1 MLAEALGAVAER
13 VSGAD
18 VASGSV
24 KPVDDV
30 LRALLAGVPSVV
42 PFGP

>member
-1 MLAEALGAVAER
+1 MLAVAFGAVAER

-18 VASGSV
+18 VMSGSV
-24 KPVDDV
+24 KVVDDV
-30 LRALLAGVPSVV
+30 LRAPFAGVPSVV